1 MIWQVCIAVSVVL
14 VPKIISRNVE
24 RRVLIAIV
32 VAAIVVVKLEIVI
45 TTIAVVPKLPL
56 SSL

>member
-45 TTIAVVPKLPL
+45 TTIAVVTKLPL